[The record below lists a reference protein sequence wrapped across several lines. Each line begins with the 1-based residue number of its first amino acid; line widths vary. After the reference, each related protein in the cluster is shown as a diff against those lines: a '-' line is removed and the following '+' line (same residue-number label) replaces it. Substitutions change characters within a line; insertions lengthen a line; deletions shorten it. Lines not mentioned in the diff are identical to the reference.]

1 MQDTAPNLALLGED
15 LELGHQVMADLRL
28 DLRRAADID
37 AGGVG
42 ADVVHL
48 LGGPQSRGRVSFGNG
63 HPNTAPGA
71 PLRVFRPQSPHLRRS
86 VSIRERGLI
95 AHWPSLSRARSE
107 SPCAT
112 LDGDHATILAPP
124 VPDDILPDPVGWR
137 WCVPDPPSDS

>member
-15 LELGHQVMADLRL
+15 LELGHQVMPELRL
-28 DLRRAADID
+28 DLRRATDID

-48 LGGPQSRGRVSFGNG
+48 LGSHQSRGRLSFDNG

-86 VSIRERGLI
+86 VSIREGGLI
-95 AHWPSLSRARSE
+95 VHWLSLSRARSG
-107 SPCAT
+107 SPSAT
-112 LDGDHATILAPP
+112 LDGDHVTILGPP
-124 VPDDILPDPVGWR
+124 VPDDIPLDHGGLR
-137 WCVPDPPSDS
+137 WSVPDPPSNS